1 MNIQNITIILIVAI
15 ISYIITKNILASLLI
30 GILCSL
36 FLLRWYQPKLMEGMK
51 SGSRKHK
58 KRKKTKK
65 KHSHKKVEK
74 DKKGKKKYK
83 LDFNKSFYHNYKNL
97 SSNQVS
103 GLNKDTKSLIK
114 TQKNLM
120 KTLQEMGPV
129 LSQGKSIISAF
140 DKFFGSGDDKSN
152 EVDIKALAKMVEK
165 K

>member
-1 MNIQNITIILIVAI
+1 MNMTTIITILLVSM
-15 ISYIITKNILASLLI
+15 ISYILTRNILASLLI
-30 GILCSL
+30 AILTNL
-36 FLLRWYQPKLMEGMK
+36 FLIRRTPQITEGMK
-51 SGSRKHK
+51 SGSKRGK
-58 KRKKTKK
+58 KSKNKK
-65 KHSHKKVEK
+65 KK
-74 DKKGKKKYK
+74 DKKKKYK

-97 SSNQVS
+97 SSNQVN

-140 DKFFGSGDDKSN
+140 DKFFGSGDDKAN
-152 EVDIKALAKMVEK
+152 EVDIKALAKMVDK